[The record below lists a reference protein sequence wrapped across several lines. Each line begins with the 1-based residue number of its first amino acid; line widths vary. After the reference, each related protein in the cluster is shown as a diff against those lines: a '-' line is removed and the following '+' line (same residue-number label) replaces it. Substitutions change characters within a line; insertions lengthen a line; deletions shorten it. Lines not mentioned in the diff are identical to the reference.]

1 MKGIKTFWIWV
12 LLIFFALFL
21 LSSNLGKKRSWNPAE
36 QVIVEIVAPFQK
48 IIKKTVQA
56 VDELWLKYFG
66 LINTRNENLRMKKE
80 IDALKIENSRF
91 RELLATHQRLQS
103 LLQFKKTINQP
114 VLAAQVIGRD
124 PTGWFE
130 SVIIDKG
137 KRSGLKVNMPV
148 VNAQGVVGRLVSV
161 SGNYAKVLLI
171 IDQNSA
177 VDCII
182 QRSRDNG
189 IVKGLS
195 LKVCELDYVLKAN
208 DVIVGDMV
216 VTSGLGRV
224 FPKGVPVGKVIEV
237 VDMPGDLFRGIKVS
251 PMVDFS
257 KLEELLVHLI
267 RVGFAVLTFSLVTGL
282 VFIEDLFGQHLA
294 HKTILSIFAWLIF
307 ALLLWG
313 RWKRGW
319 RGQVAVR
326 MTLAGIAVLL
336 LSYFGSKLV
345 LEVILERSWHI

>member
-21 LSSNLGKKRSWNPAE
+21 LSSNLGNKRSWNPSE
-36 QVIVEIVAPFQK
+36 QLIVNIIAPFQK
-48 IIKKTVQA
+48 FIIKTVQA
-56 VDELWLKYFG
+56 TEDLWLKYFG
-66 LINTRNENLRMKKE
+66 LIDTRNENLRMKKE
-80 IDALKIENSRF
+80 LDALKIENSRF

-103 LLQFKKTINQP
+103 LLQFKETINQP

-137 KRSGLKVNMPV
+137 ESSGLKVNMPV

-161 SGNYAKVLLI
+161 SGNYAKALLI
-171 IDQNSA
+171 IDQNSS
-177 VDCII
+177 VDCIV

-195 LKVCELDYVLKAN
+195 SKVCEFDYVLKTS
-208 DVIVGDMV
+208 DVIVDDMV

-224 FPKGVPVGKVIEV
+224 FPKGVPVGRVIEV
-237 VDMPGDLFRGIKVS
+237 MDIPGDLFKKIKIA

-257 KLEELLVHLI
+257 KLEELLVI
-267 RVGFAVLTFSLVTGL
+267 IKEDPLVSHMK
-282 VFIEDLFGQHLA
+282 EKD
-294 HKTILSIFAWLIF
+294 
-307 ALLLWG
+307 
-313 RWKRGW
+313 
-319 RGQVAVR
+319 
-326 MTLAGIAVLL
+326 
-336 LSYFGSKLV
+336 
-345 LEVILERSWHI
+345 